1 MSEWTVVYARRAEKD
16 WEKVKR
22 SNLRERVLELI
33 AILRVDPFATPPA
46 FEALVGE
53 LSGAYSRR
61 INVQHRLVYEVSVS
75 RRMVKVLSMWSHYE

>member
-1 MSEWTVVYARRAEKD
+1 MSEWTVVYARLAEKD

-33 AILRVDPFATPPA
+33 AILRVDPFATQPS

-53 LSGAYSRR
+53 RAGAYSRR
-61 INVQHRLVYEVSVS
+61 INVQHRLDHEVSVS
-75 RRMVKVLSMWSHYE
+75 RRMVKVLSMWSRYE